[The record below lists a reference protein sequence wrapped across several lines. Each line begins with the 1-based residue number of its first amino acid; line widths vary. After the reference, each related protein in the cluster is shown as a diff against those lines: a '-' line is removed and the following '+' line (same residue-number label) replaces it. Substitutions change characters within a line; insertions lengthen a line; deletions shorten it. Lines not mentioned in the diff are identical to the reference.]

1 MSQASGLVHGLKHA
15 EQKNLS
21 GALEEAC
28 HLPKW
33 EDISQLLSET
43 PLGLVAAEPML
54 NFVASGMSHWDL
66 PTFTT
71 GEDLADRNM
80 GRQLFFALIAPS

>member
-1 MSQASGLVHGLKHA
+1 MNKQ
-15 EQKNLS
+15 NLS
-21 GALEEAC
+21 GALGEAC

-43 PLGLVAAEPML
+43 PHGLAAAESRL
-54 NFVASGMSHWDL
+54 NFAASGLSHRDL

-71 GEDLADRNM
+71 GNREVADRNM
-80 GRQLFFALIAPS
+80 GRQFWPFHDEDSICFC